1 MEYERSFYAEI
12 LDNINI
18 GIFVLDAEGNYLY
31 FNDAYCKMNYRPPS
45 FYQNISVPQ
54 MKELGIISNGAW
66 EKVMQEKR
74 QATVQLTVTDADND
88 NAYQLFVSGTPSFTS
103 DGRINHVICLAESV
117 EKLNIRIQTGILNK
131 CFSTNST
138 LPKLQKS
145 IDIIAESPSMKLI
158 LSQLSIVA
166 KTEASVLITGPTGSG
181 KEVLAEYIH
190 RMSARSNGPFIVVN
204 CAAIPE
210 NLLESE
216 LFGYEK
222 GSFTGASAL
231 GKKGLIE
238 MADGGTLFLDEINS
252 IPLSLQAKLLR
263 VLETRRLKR
272 VGSLTSKTIDF
283 RLLSVSNEELATL
296 IKENRFRSDLFYRL
310 SVVPVRIL
318 PLRERKEDIIPLALY
333 FLQHFCQK
341 YSCMKVLSEQVMNFM
356 LSYDWPG
363 NVRELRNFIER
374 LIATSP
380 ETDLL
385 VEGIPAGLLQLSAQ
399 AEQHPV
405 LPLPPPAG
413 EPKSPIPYENQ
424 FSYQAYMNQCEEQ
437 LLRDTFAQFKTPA
450 KVAEILKLDLSNV
463 YRKKKK
469 YNI

>member
-1 MEYERSFYAEI
+1 MEYERSFFAEI

-18 GIFVLDAEGNYLY
+18 GIFVLDAKGNYLY
-31 FNDAYCKMNYRPPS
+31 YNDAYCKMNYKPPS
-45 FYQNISVPQ
+45 FYEHISVPE
-54 MKELGIISNGAW
+54 MKEQGIITSGAW
-66 EKVMQEKR
+66 ERVMREKR
-74 QATVQLTVTDADND
+74 QATVQLTVTDEDND
-88 NAYQLFVSGTPSFTS
+88 NSYQLFVSGTPSFNS
-103 DGRINHVICLAESV
+103 DGSVNHVICLAESMD
-117 EKLNIRIQTGILNK
+117 KLNMRIQTGILNK
-131 CFSTNST
+131 CFGTDSTI
-138 LPKLQKS
+138 PKIQKS
-145 IDIIAESPSMKLI
+145 IDIIAESPSMKRL

-166 KTEASVLITGPTGSG
+166 KTDASILITGPTGSG
-181 KEVLAEYIH
+181 KEVFAEYIH
-190 RMSARSNGPFIVVN
+190 RMSARSNGPFIAVN

-252 IPLSLQAKLLR
+252 VPLRFQAKLLR
-263 VLETRRLKR
+263 VLETRQVKR
-272 VGSLTSKTIDF
+272 VGSLVSKAIDF
-283 RLLSVSNEELATL
+283 RLVSVSNEELEVL
-296 IKENRFRSDLFYRL
+296 IRENRFRSDLFYRL
-310 SVVPVRIL
+310 NVVPIRIL
-318 PLRERKEDIIPLALY
+318 PLRDRTEDIIPLALY
-333 FLQHFCQK
+333 FLQYFCKK
-341 YSCMKVLSEQVMNFM
+341 YSCMKVLSEQVMSFM
-356 LSYDWPG
+356 LAYDWPG

-385 VEGIPAGLLQLSAQ
+385 VEDIPAGLLQLVRQ
-399 AEQHPV
+399 VEQQPAC
-405 LPLPPPAG
+405 PLQPPDG
-413 EPKSPIPYENQ
+413 ETISSSLNEKQ
-424 FSYQAYMNQCEEQ
+424 FSYQSYMDRCEEQ
-437 LLRDTFAQFKTPA
+437 LLRNAFAHFKTPV

>member
-1 MEYERSFYAEI
+1 MEHEGSFYAEI

-31 FNDAYCKMNYRPPS
+31 FNDAYCKMNYKPPS
-45 FYQNISVPQ
+45 FYKNTSVPK
-54 MKELGIISNGAW
+54 MKELGIITSGAW
-66 EKVMQEKR
+66 EKVMREKR
-74 QATVQLTVTDADND
+74 QATVQLTVTDEDND
-88 NAYQLFVSGTPSFTS
+88 NSYQVFVSGTPSFTG
-103 DGRINHVICLAESV
+103 DGSINHVICLAESV

-131 CFSTNST
+131 CFGTNST
-138 LPKLQKS
+138 MPKLPKS
-145 IDIIAESPSMKLI
+145 IDIIAESPGMKLL

-166 KTEASVLITGPTGSG
+166 KTDAAVLIIGPTGSG
-181 KEVLAEYIH
+181 KEVVAEYIH
-190 RMSARSNGPFIVVN
+190 RMSARGNGPFIVVN

-222 GSFTGASAL
+222 GSFTGASSL
-231 GKKGLIE
+231 GKRGLIE

-263 VLETRRLKR
+263 VLETRQVKR
-272 VGSLTSKTIDF
+272 VGSLASKAIDF
-283 RLLSVSNEELATL
+283 RLLTASNEELEAL
-296 IKENRFRSDLFYRL
+296 IREKRFRSDLFYRI

-318 PLRERKEDIIPLALY
+318 PLLERKEDIIPLALY
-333 FLQHFCQK
+333 FLQHFCKK
-341 YSCMKVLSEQVMNFM
+341 YSCMKVLSEQVMDFM

-380 ETDLL
+380 ESDLL
-385 VEGIPAGLLQLSAQ
+385 VEGIPAGLLQTATQREQNPVRPLLSPV
-399 AEQHPV
+399 AENTTSSID
-405 LPLPPPAG
+405 
-413 EPKSPIPYENQ
+413 ESQ
-424 FSYQAYMNQCEEQ
+424 FSYQSYMNQCEEQ
-437 LLRDTFAQFKTPA
+437 LLRNAFAHFKTPA